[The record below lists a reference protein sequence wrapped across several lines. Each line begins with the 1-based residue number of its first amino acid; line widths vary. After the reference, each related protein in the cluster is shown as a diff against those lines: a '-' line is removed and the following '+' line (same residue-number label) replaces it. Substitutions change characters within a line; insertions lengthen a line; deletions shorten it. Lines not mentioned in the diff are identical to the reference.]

1 MTDKTWKDNSKTKE
15 IIEILKK
22 HDSVVIYDLET
33 TGISRKKDR
42 ILQFSAIRYRL
53 PEFEEMDRR
62 NIFIKCPFSIP
73 EELTKINHIDDELLE
88 KKGIEQPEAFKDIS
102 NFIKEDDFIAGYN
115 NNSFDDVF
123 MENLYQEYEKE
134 FKVADN
140 IDIYKYVKTIVP
152 PDKVMH
158 MDPKSKKMKPSY
170 KLEYVMGYY
179 DPENT
184 IKFHDAIGDVSA
196 TAYVFKMAVEDGKKY
211 VKERDSLEESRKEIT
226 RKKVNILSINLF
238 APTTMIQRVYV
249 NTDQGVFYYDDIKH
263 IWQAKSGNIASI
275 DVDSL
280 IEDSF
285 KLTGTTN
292 ETDFFK
298 AMKKIRAINNCNFVI
313 QSVKK
318 LKANTYKVFYKEKTY
333 ELIQY
338 EDKDGKSHFLYDG
351 IITNTIKELLERL
364 RLESK

>member
-22 HDSVVIYDLET
+22 HDSVVVYDLET

-42 ILQFSAIRYRL
+42 ILQFSAIRYHI
-53 PEFEEMDRR
+53 PGFEEMDRR

-73 EELTKINHIDDELLE
+73 EELTAINHIDDELLE
-88 KKGIEQPEAFKDIS
+88 KKGVEQTVAFEDIS
-102 NFIKEDDFIAGYN
+102 NFIKEEDFIAGYN

-123 MENLYQEYEKE
+123 MKNLYQEYGKE

-140 IDIYKYVKTIVP
+140 VDIYKYVKTIVP

-158 MDPKSKKMKPSY
+158 MEPKSKKMKPSY
-170 KLEYVMGYY
+170 KLEYIMSYY
-179 DPENT
+179 APENT

-211 VKERDSLEESRKEIT
+211 IEERDSLEESRKEIV
-226 RKKVNILSINLF
+226 RKRIDILSINLF
-238 APTTMIQRVYV
+238 APTAMIQRVYV

-263 IWQAKSGNIASI
+263 IWEAKSGNIASI
-275 DVDSL
+275 DMESL
-280 IEDSF
+280 IENAF
-285 KLTGTTN
+285 KLTGTAN

-298 AMKKIRAINNCNFVI
+298 VMKKIGTINNCNLII

-318 LKANTYKVFYKEKTY
+318 LKANAYKIFYKENTY

-338 EDKDGKSHFLYDG
+338 EDKDGKSHFLYNG
-351 IITNTIKELLERL
+351 IMTNTVKELIEKLKLEF
-364 RLESK
+364 K